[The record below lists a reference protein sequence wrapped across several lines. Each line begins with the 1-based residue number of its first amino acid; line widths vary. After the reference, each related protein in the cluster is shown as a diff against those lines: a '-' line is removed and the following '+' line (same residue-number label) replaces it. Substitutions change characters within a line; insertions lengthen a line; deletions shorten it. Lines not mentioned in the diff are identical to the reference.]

1 MESFNMP
8 NGHEP
13 FVDAD
18 QAADFLAMSRKTIL
32 KLARRGDLPGHPVG
46 RGRRQ
51 MWRFRLSELALWMG
65 AAEVKLGSDQGRNQ
79 ERKSFS

>member
-1 MESFNMP
+1 MEHWNQTVAQ
-8 NGHEP
+8 EP

-18 QAADFLAMSRKTIL
+18 RAAAFLAMSRKTIL

-46 RGRRQ
+46 RGVRQ
-51 MWRFRLSELALWMG
+51 MWRFRLSELALWIG
-65 AAEVKLGSDQGRNQ
+65 APEVKLGSDQGRNQ